1 MIEIPKSKIHKI
13 FEQFILNIQSVELFF
28 KKFSIQ
34 ALEEDK
40 TILEAKKDY
49 MGNVFKKAIGED
61 AFNEIINKLNSKDTE
76 QDILKEP
83 NSKDTLKDAEFEIIH
98 EDYEVNNSIE
108 VQLTTNEKDSKSK
121 YLNLIFEFNNA
132 PKLQTKNFEI
142 LTNSSFLM
150 LNNYF
155 EFLFADLLTFHFT
168 NNKNTIE
175 EKNINISLSDL
186 KNYTTIE
193 EAYNEILFKEV
204 EKLLIDMNF
213 EEIKDYFKKL
223 GVSLSENL
231 INWNKINEI
240 RERRHLVVHNNS
252 IINKKYLSKSD
263 NPYNFNIG
271 DNAIINSNY
280 FKETLEEIQTA
291 GILLIMNCWGK
302 WEKENATDAIF
313 EILNLTFDLLK
324 EKKYSLTFKI
334 CEYVEENIVAKDDD
348 QENCLI
354 RIKFNYC
361 IALKRKEEIK
371 KLDKKLEEIRVGT
384 MSPIFKIAKHILINE
399 NETAISL
406 LKQSIVVDEIKL
418 EDYLEWP
425 IFEELRKDQ
434 NLNLKAIEQFTDNK
448 ILLN

>member
-13 FEQFILNIQSVELFF
+13 FEQFVLNIQSVELFF

-49 MGNVFKKAIGED
+49 MENVFKKAIGED
-61 AFNEIINKLNSKDTE
+61 AFNEIINKLNIKDKA
-76 QDILKEP
+76 QDIIKEQ
-83 NSKDTLKDAEFEIIH
+83 NSKDILKDAEFEIIEND
-98 EDYEVNNSIE
+98 EDNLSIE
-108 VQLTTNEKDSKSK
+108 VQLTENEKESKSK
-121 YLNLIFEFNNA
+121 HLDLIFEFNNA

-186 KNYTTIE
+186 KNYSTID
-193 EAYNEILFKEV
+193 EAYSEILFKEV

-213 EEIKDYFKKL
+213 EEIKEYFKKL

-252 IINKKYLSKSD
+252 IINKKYLSKSE
-263 NPYNFNIG
+263 NPFNFSIG
-271 DNAIINSNY
+271 DNATINANY

-302 WEKENATDAIF
+302 WEKNNATDAIF

-334 CEYVEENIVAKDDD
+334 CEYVEKNIIAKDDD

-361 IALKRKEEIK
+361 IALKRKAEIK
-371 KLDKKLEEIRVGT
+371 KLDKKLEEIRVGS

-406 LKQSIVVDEIKL
+406 LKQSIIVDKIKL
-418 EDYLEWP
+418 EDYHEWP
-425 IFEELRKDQ
+425 IIEELRKDES
-434 NLNLKAIEQFTDNK
+434 LNLKAIEQFKNNT